1 MIASTSW
8 IPLLAPVLLA
18 VIVALKYP
26 HVFWEQPCP
35 SSSSP
40 TSKEAPVAFPAGGG
54 GEYWDA
60 LFRNISIDP
69 CECFSQEYDQARSR
83 FLHAAKQIEGAELY
97 SLPIVSRSIVNDHKK
112 KNEEEDESS
121 SSYYTTDIVVLPG
134 TPNAG
139 LVVHSSG
146 THGVEGYAGSAIQ
159 IAFLLAW
166 AKIFSTL
173 PSQPNKDD
181 AAPDERPTII
191 LIHAVNPF
199 GMARFR
205 RFNENN
211 VDLNRNGLEPHV
223 FPEYAQHH
231 YNRENYQRFSPA
243 FNPPHAPTF
252 WSTYVGYWQR
262 ILGLGAK
269 HGLASLK
276 GAMVAGQFHNPRG
289 IFYGGARLEPS
300 LHKLDEWLTDY
311 LGSPQQR
318 SRRKYPV
325 VTWLDVHTGLGPFG
339 KDILLTGALSTD
351 TDDHRA
357 YLRNELRT
365 WYPEA
370 HTSEDE
376 SGDSSLSS
384 SSSQATTGGTSQ
396 GYENVVTIKR
406 YFVKYFDAA
415 QQKPLMMTQEFGTL
429 PMVLVGRALV
439 VENAAFQYLP
449 PSQALTWAQ
458 RYLRPA
464 FYPQHPRWRRM
475 VLERGLQTLLQSIQR
490 CSSVVSSS
498 TTPDGS
504 SWVAEE

>member
-1 MIASTSW
+1 MRMIASTSW

-18 VIVALKYP
+18 VIIASKYP
-26 HVFWEQPCP
+26 HIFWEQPCP
-35 SSSSP
+35 SSS
-40 TSKEAPVAFPAGGG
+40 TTKEALVAFPAGGG
-54 GEYWDA
+54 GEHWDA

-69 CECFSQEYDQARSR
+69 CECFSKEYDQARSR
-83 FLHAAKQIEGAELY
+83 FLQAAKQIEGAELY
-97 SLPIVSRSIVNDHKK
+97 SLPIVSRSIVKED
-112 KNEEEDESS
+112 KNQDDESV

-159 IAFLLAW
+159 IAFLQAW
-166 AKIFSTL
+166 AKIFSTQQ
-173 PSQPNKDD
+173 SK
-181 AAPDERPTII
+181 PDLQERPTII

-243 FNPPHAPTF
+243 FNPPHAPTL

-262 ILGLGAK
+262 ILWLAAK
-269 HGLASLK
+269 HGMASLK
-276 GAMVAGQFHNPRG
+276 AAMVAGQFHNPRG

-311 LGSPQQR
+311 LGSSQQHR
-318 SRRKYPV
+318 RRKYPV

-339 KDILLTGALSTD
+339 QDILLTGALSTD

-365 WYPEA
+365 WHPEA

-376 SGDSSLSS
+376 SGDSSSS
-384 SSSQATTGGTSQ
+384 SPATKGGTSQ

-406 YFVKYFDAA
+406 YFVKFFDAT
-415 QQKPLMMTQEFGTL
+415 QKPLMLTQEFGTL
-429 PMVLVGRALV
+429 PIALVGRALV

-490 CSSVVSSS
+490 CSSVVSSA
-498 TTPDGS
+498 
-504 SWVAEE
+504 VAEE